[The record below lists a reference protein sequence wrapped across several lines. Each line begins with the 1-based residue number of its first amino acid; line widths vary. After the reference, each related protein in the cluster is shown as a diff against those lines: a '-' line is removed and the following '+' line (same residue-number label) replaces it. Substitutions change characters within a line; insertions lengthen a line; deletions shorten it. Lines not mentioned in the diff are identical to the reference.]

1 MIKKILA
8 GVILVFMAGIGIF
21 GLVKFQ
27 FQTAE
32 IQSIPDNNTDLI
44 KEDEMPQTS
53 PSAGNAVLDNRIIS
67 NPEKY
72 PDQREITPSDSN
84 VYQIGDTIDTSKL
97 IFTVNS
103 YHITKT
109 KGAFDITD
117 IKETPLDVVLDNED
131 NISNNYSYV
140 IIDMTIKNKQSK
152 EVEFYLNNLWLRFI
166 NKDSEYSGN
175 NIYYAGQLRGYK
187 DGQPADNGKAYFRRI
202 LKMNE
207 ERPLTLT
214 YVISDEEL
222 DGAAL
227 LLKIWPS
234 GAINYEDDSR
244 FVSLVQENKE

>member
-84 VYQIGDTIDTSKL
+84 V
-97 IFTVNS
+97 
-103 YHITKT
+103 
-109 KGAFDITD
+109 
-117 IKETPLDVVLDNED
+117 
-131 NISNNYSYV
+131 
-140 IIDMTIKNKQSK
+140 
-152 EVEFYLNNLWLRFI
+152 
-166 NKDSEYSGN
+166 
-175 NIYYAGQLRGYK
+175 
-187 DGQPADNGKAYFRRI
+187 
-202 LKMNE
+202 
-207 ERPLTLT
+207 
-214 YVISDEEL
+214 
-222 DGAAL
+222 
-227 LLKIWPS
+227 
-234 GAINYEDDSR
+234 
-244 FVSLVQENKE
+244 